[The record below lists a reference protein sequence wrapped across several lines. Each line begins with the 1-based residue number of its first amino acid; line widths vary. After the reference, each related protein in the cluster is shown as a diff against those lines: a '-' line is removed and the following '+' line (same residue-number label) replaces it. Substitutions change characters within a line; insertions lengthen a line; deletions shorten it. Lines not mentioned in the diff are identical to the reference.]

1 MAKISPAG
9 RVNNPAE
16 TPPGDPAIN
25 APPLATPVATP
36 GNTPL
41 PGGGSYHWDHDYASW
56 IENPPYAPPSVST
69 VLE

>member
-25 APPLATPVATP
+25 APPLATPD
-36 GNTPL
+36 NTPL
-41 PGGGSYHWDHDYASW
+41 PGGGSWRWDAALPGW
-56 IENPPYAPPSVST
+56 VPNPPYAPFSVST
-69 VLE
+69 VSTVSE

>member
-25 APPLATPVATP
+25 APPLATPD
-36 GNTPL
+36 NTPL
-41 PGGGSYHWDHDYASW
+41 PGGGSYHWDHDCASW
-56 IENPPYAPPSVST
+56 IENPPYAPPSVLTVST